1 LTICL
6 PGLSPDGNLFCY
18 TSFLNENFIIV
29 MITDESFEKFYDF
42 SSVRKAFKEEFFH
55 SEAFTK
61 ATAALSKPV
70 YDFDMGLDK
79 IKMLKHFLVKHNDLN
94 QLVMSS
100 YNYFGQNDQQF
111 KGILNT
117 YAEVQRLQLIANC
130 NRKQKMHLEKRN
142 ESTVGVY
149 TTGVY
154 SIFFSGVESLSL
166 DEVKVILEGL
176 FKWLKE

>member
-1 LTICL
+1 
-6 PGLSPDGNLFCY
+6 
-18 TSFLNENFIIV
+18 

-42 SSVRKAFKEEFFH
+42 SSVNKEFKEEFLH

-70 YDFDMGLDK
+70 FDFDMGLDK
-79 IKMLKHFLVKHNDLN
+79 IKMLKHFLIRHNDLN

-100 YNYFGQNDQQF
+100 FNYFGRNEKQF
-111 KGILNT
+111 KGILNS
-117 YAEVQRLQLIANC
+117 YAEIHRLQLITNC

-149 TTGVY
+149 TAGVY
-154 SIFFSGVESLSL
+154 SVFF
-166 DEVKVILEGL
+166 
-176 FKWLKE
+176 